1 MQQEKYRDLDQ
12 GKDQS
17 PLITIHMRNT
27 PQQSETRWVTQKTP
41 FKKPLYIR
49 YSFSRGSRASKKGEI
64 AAVFEGLDD
73 QIHFLTMT

>member
-27 PQQSETRWVTQKTP
+27 PQQSETRRKRLLKNHST
-41 FKKPLYIR
+41 L
-49 YSFSRGSRASKKGEI
+49 G
-64 AAVFEGLDD
+64 
-73 QIHFLTMT
+73 IHSHEKVDRLK